1 MLSRPAILSL
11 LAALALVLLHAP
23 AARGQDG
30 ADSARH
36 WPLAK
41 ISFPVDLE
49 RVQAANP
56 RPVGLRFYARTTPR
70 GKFDLV
76 GEKKPDELDEIEDLN
91 SRVKKRG
98 FHYTSGTDGRVDF
111 ALQYVFA
118 NGEAAP
124 ATANLTAQ
132 YRIVFDT
139 RQPLARIATTGPRSV
154 KWSVDDENLVQASV
168 RLEVRSA
175 GGTAWTTVTTRE
187 FGASDAYTWAPFD
200 RNRVL
205 EVRVVGKDRAGHEG
219 VSNVVRISGGDGAPP
234 QPVDPLPQPGGARPP
249 GGAGPGGPGRIDTGF
264 GGPDDFPNRPQI
276 EYVNDKKL
284 VVRSK
289 PTRVTRSGIPKA
301 VLWMKEQTG
310 QWQAVGHN
318 DAVNIT
324 LDDINKEITIPYEA
338 KGDGLYHFVIQ
349 PINGA
354 GQKPADPRDGDPAH
368 WIVEVDTTP
377 PKVTLKGAK
386 AVPGGLNGPRVE
398 IDYAVVEKNPMPDPI
413 TIEYTTD
420 PQPQAKTAWTP
431 VAAKVP
437 NTGKYV
443 WEIEDRNVWKFHLR
457 VTVQDRAGN
466 SGSDNSKDFVTVDL
480 DTPGAVIERIDKAG
494 GPRKNNWRDDEPG
507 TIPPTPTGPPTL
519 PTPPMRQPDPPMPK
533 PEVKPLAVPPS
544 PKQPDPKKGKS
555 PKPEEKKTKTSA
567 EVPDLP
573 VPSGNPAV
581 PPTLPV
587 LPGVPGGG
595 PPGGDPVVPT
605 APPAGPTE
613 MTPPPVALP
622 PSALPPLPPP
632 VEMK

>member
-1 MLSRPAILSL
+1 MFSRPTILTVLAGFALSL
-11 LAALALVLLHAP
+11 APLAVARGQ
-23 AARGQDG
+23 ARGQDG
-30 ADSARH
+30 YDSARH

-56 RPVGLRFYARTTPR
+56 RPVSLRFYARPAGR

-98 FHYTSGTDGRVDF
+98 FHYTSGSDGRVDF

-118 NGEAAP
+118 SGETAP
-124 ATANLTAQ
+124 ATAGLTAQ

-139 RQPLARIATTGPRSV
+139 RQPLARIAATGPRSV
-154 KWSVDDENLVQASV
+154 KWTVEDENLVPSSV

-219 VSNVVRISGGDGAPP
+219 VSNVVRISGGDGMP
-234 QPVDPLPQPGGARPP
+234 QQPGDPLPPSGG
-249 GGAGPGGPGRIDTGF
+249 GRVGTGF

-324 LDDINKEITIPYEA
+324 LDDVNKEIAIPYEA

-420 PQPQAKTAWTP
+420 PQQKAWTP
-431 VAAKVP
+431 IASKVP

-457 VTVQDRAGN
+457 VTAQDRAGN
-466 SGSDNSKDFVTVDL
+466 TGSDLSKDMITVDL

-494 GPRKNNWRDDEPG
+494 GQRKNNWRDDEPR
-507 TIPPTPTGPPTL
+507 TIPPTPTDPPATL
-519 PTPPMRQPDPPMPK
+519 PAPPKRQDPPALPPMSK
-533 PEVKPLAVPPS
+533 PEVKPQPLPIPPK
-544 PKQPDPKKGKS
+544 PEPKKGGN
-555 PKPEEKKTKTSA
+555 PKPEDKKSKTSA
-567 EVPDLP
+567 DVPDLP
-573 VPSGNPAV
+573 IPSGTPAVGPEIPGLPGGVPTLPAV
-581 PPTLPV
+581 PPA
-587 LPGVPGGG
+587 G
-595 PPGGDPVVPT
+595 
-605 APPAGPTE
+605 GPTE
-613 MTPPPVALP
+613 VTPPPVALP
-622 PSALPPLPPP
+622 PLPPLPPP
-632 VEMK
+632 GENK